1 VYISQFRMKFKI
13 IFSVILF
20 ICIGNTIIAQKDS
33 SVQINNQYR
42 LLKPVSST
50 VPNFSG
56 DNQAVTA
63 LKKTDKPIRLQVLD
77 KNNMPGTG
85 LAILLT
91 KISAP
96 KGDVSFQIVDT
107 LIFTDTLG
115 FAQSFLIMGAE
126 EGEYEIS
133 AQLRDYPES
142 NFLIY
147 KVNARKT
154 NWVFLLIAGLIGG
167 LGLFLLG
174 MNMLSDGLQNAAGD
188 RMRAILS
195 HITHNRF
202 IAVGVGT
209 FVTMVVQSSSATTV
223 MLVSFVHSKLMKF
236 RQTIGVIL
244 GAGIGT
250 TITVQLIA
258 FKLTDY
264 SLFIIGVGFILSY
277 LFTSTKVK
285 SIGKSILGFG
295 ILFFGMYIMSDSMY
309 PLRTYNPFI
318 ETIIKLENPL
328 LGLLAG
334 TIFTAL
340 IQSSA
345 AFIGILIILATQGL
359 ISLEASIPLLLGANI
374 GTAITAILASIKT
387 GREAKQVALAHTLI
401 KVIGVLL
408 FIFWIPQFV
417 EIIKSISPQTSANGN
432 DFNALA
438 ETVPRQIANAHTLF
452 NIALTGLILP
462 FTNAIGKM
470 IERILPVRIE
480 EKRALITVY
489 LDYSMVKNSSLALS
503 LAKKEVIRMGN
514 LVLDM
519 TTDIIVPF
527 LIKKIE
533 VIAEIKQKEQ
543 EVNFLRDEINDY
555 ILKITRE
562 NLNEERVNE
571 AFQLLYTVKEF
582 EQIADIIHNNLID
595 KAEKWCSMG
604 YEFSVEGKNEL
615 IDYHLHTQNQVSRA
629 IAVFEEINLEKLR
642 VMKAK
647 NKEYRNLEQNLEKQ
661 HFERLRQEISETIL
675 SSKTHIE
682 LITTF
687 RSINSHA
694 TNIARILLK
703 WSDVKEDNEN

>member
-1 VYISQFRMKFKI
+1 
-13 IFSVILF
+13 
-20 ICIGNTIIAQKDS
+20 
-33 SVQINNQYR
+33 
-42 LLKPVSST
+42 
-50 VPNFSG
+50 
-56 DNQAVTA
+56 
-63 LKKTDKPIRLQVLD
+63 
-77 KNNMPGTG
+77 
-85 LAILLT
+85 
-91 KISAP
+91 
-96 KGDVSFQIVDT
+96 
-107 LIFTDTLG
+107 
-115 FAQSFLIMGAE
+115 
-126 EGEYEIS
+126 
-133 AQLRDYPES
+133 
-142 NFLIY
+142 
-147 KVNARKT
+147 
-154 NWVFLLIAGLIGG
+154 
-167 LGLFLLG
+167 LG

-277 LFTSTKVK
+277 LFTSTKIK

-387 GREAKQVALAHTLI
+387 DREAKQVALAHTLI
-401 KVIGVLL
+401 KVIGVLI

-417 EIIKSISPQTSANGN
+417 DIIKSISPQTSANGN

-462 FTNAIGKM
+462 FTNVLGKM
-470 IERILPVRIE
+470 IERILPLKVE
-480 EKRALITVY
+480 EQPALKTVY
-489 LDYSMVKNSSLALS
+489 LDYGMVKNSSLALS

-527 LIKKIE
+527 LIKKVE

-582 EQIADIIHNNLID
+582 EQIADIIHNNLIN

-703 WSDVKEDNEN
+703 WSDIKEDKEN